1 MSDLLDV
8 TFRTDNLSDRKD
20 VMLHEA
26 DVVVALPGGVGTLD
40 EIFHVMAAATLDYHR
55 KKVIFYNIN
64 GFWNGIV
71 EFLKGL
77 ETQHFAHNPL
87 SSYYAVADN
96 REELTEL
103 LK

>member
-1 MSDLLDV
+1 
-8 TFRTDNLSDRKD
+8 
-20 VMLHEA
+20 
-26 DVVVALPGGVGTLD
+26 
-40 EIFHVMAAATLDYHR
+40 
-55 KKVIFYNIN
+55 
-64 GFWNGIV
+64 V

-77 ETQHFAHNPL
+77 ETQHFAHHPL

>member
-1 MSDLLDV
+1 MPFQNPL
-8 TFRTDNLSDRKD
+8 
-20 VMLHEA
+20 
-26 DVVVALPGGVGTLD
+26 
-40 EIFHVMAAATLDYHR
+40 
-55 KKVIFYNIN
+55 IFYNIN

-77 ETQHFAHNPL
+77 ETQHFAHHPL
-87 SSYYAVADN
+87 NSYYAVADN